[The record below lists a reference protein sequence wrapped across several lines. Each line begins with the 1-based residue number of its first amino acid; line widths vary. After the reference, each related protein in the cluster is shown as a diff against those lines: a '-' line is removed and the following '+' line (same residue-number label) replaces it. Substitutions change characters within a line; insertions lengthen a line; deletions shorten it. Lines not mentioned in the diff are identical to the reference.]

1 MSEMNDLKNTSYLF
15 GSNAVFIEELYEK
28 YIQDPSS
35 VDNEWQNYFAGLNDN
50 AEDVIKSVLGAAWN
64 PNGNRVIGAVGTE
77 EARAAKKSGKA
88 ANDAGVKASPRDL
101 FNSLK
106 AANLINAYR
115 TYGHTDVQLD
125 PLGIK
130 VPGVHPELDYKYHGF
145 LEEDLD
151 KPIYLGGTFGV
162 TESAPLRDVIA
173 VLKAMYSSR
182 VGAEFMHI
190 EEVSEREWFQR
201 RLEATAGTVSI
212 SKEEKRKALQD
223 IVEAEM
229 FESYLHTKFPGM
241 KRFSVEGLENTISA
255 MEVIVENSVSAGVRE
270 VIIGMAH
277 RGRLNT
283 LTKVMGKPYHA
294 MLSEFKGELAF
305 PESLG
310 IPGDVKYHL
319 GTSSDKEIRGE
330 KVHLS
335 LTPNPSHLE
344 VVNPVVLGKVRAKQD
359 MRGDENRAQVLG
371 ILLHGDAAFAGQG
384 TVMESLSL
392 SQLKGYH
399 TGGTIHIVTNNQI
412 GFTTNPEDSRS
423 TKYSTDIAKFIGAPI
438 FHVNGDDAEAVVYA
452 AKMAA
457 EYRSTFKKDVV
468 IDIVGYRKYGHNE
481 GDEPMFTQPKMYAV
495 IKNKKNP
502 AQVFG
507 EKLISEGFVTE
518 DEFTKI
524 KSEFKAFLDKEFETS
539 ATYKADKAD
548 WLEGNWSALKP
559 AHKERKEVETGVDL
573 KTLRELGRKLT
584 EYPADFKINSKI
596 EKQLENKKEILKD
609 GKGLDWSLG
618 EALAFATLI
627 NEGHKVRISGQDAK
641 RGTFSHRHAV
651 MFDQETENEFI
662 PLNNLSKDQK
672 AKLEVINSNLSE
684 FAVMGFEYGYSFTDP
699 KTLTIW
705 EGQFGDFA
713 NGAQVIID
721 QFIASAEA
729 KWLRM
734 SGLVLLLPH
743 GYEGQGP
750 EHSSARLER
759 FLQLCANDNMQV
771 VNCTTP
777 ASIFHAL
784 RRQLHRDFRKPLIV
798 MSPKSLLRHKMAVS
812 DLKDFD
818 KGQSFKPVISETE
831 KLVGDAKVRKV
842 ILCTGKV
849 YYDLVE
855 RRAVEKA
862 DDIAIVR
869 LEQIYPFPAVE
880 LSKELNK
887 YSNAQVVWC
896 QEEHE
901 NMGAYFFV
909 EPKIEQVLSVIK
921 HKCKRA
927 LYVGRDKSASPAV
940 GYMKLHVKEL
950 EKFMQ
955 EAFK

>member
-1 MSEMNDLKNTSYLF
+1 MSEMIDLKNTSYLF

-28 YIQDPSS
+28 YIQDPNS
-35 VDNEWQNYFAGLNDN
+35 VDPEWQQYFKELNDN
-50 AEDVIKSVLGAAWN
+50 AEDVIKSVVGAAWN
-64 PNGNRVIGAVGTE
+64 PNGNRVIGAVDKTT
-77 EARAAKKSGKA
+77 ARDVKKA
-88 ANDAGVKASPRDL
+88 ANDSKVKASPQDL
-101 FNSLK
+101 FNSMK

-115 TYGHTDVQLD
+115 TYGHTDVDLD

-130 VPGVHPELDYKYHGF
+130 KPGVHPELDYKYHGF
-145 LEEDLD
+145 SEEDLD
-151 KPIYLGGTFGV
+151 KPIYMGGTFGV
-162 TESAPLRDVIA
+162 PESAPLRDVIA

-182 VGAEFMHI
+182 VGTEYMHI
-190 EEVSEREWFQR
+190 EEAEEREWFQR
-201 RLEATAGTVSI
+201 KLEATAGTVSI

-223 IVEAEM
+223 LVEAEM

-241 KRFSVEGLENTISA
+241 KRFSVEGLENTISS
-255 MEVIVENSVSAGVRE
+255 MEVIVENSVTAGVRE

-305 PESLG
+305 PEELG

-319 GTSSDKEIRGE
+319 GTSSDKEIKGE
-330 KVHLS
+330 KVHMS

-359 MRGDENRAQVLG
+359 MRGDKGREQVLG
-371 ILLHGDAAFAGQG
+371 VLLHGDAAFAGQG
-384 TVMESLSL
+384 TVMEALSL
-392 SQLKGYH
+392 SQLEGYH

-438 FHVNGDDAEAVVYA
+438 LHVNGDDAEAVVYA
-452 AKMAA
+452 SKIAA
-457 EYRSTFKKDVV
+457 EYRAHFKKDVV

-481 GDEPMFTQPKMYAV
+481 GDEPMFTQPKMYSV
-495 IKNKKNP
+495 IKKKKNP
-502 AQVFG
+502 ADVFG
-507 EKLISEGFVTE
+507 ENLISEGFISA
-518 DEFTKI
+518 DDFKKI
-524 KSEFKAFLDKEFETS
+524 KADFKSFLDKEFEIS

-548 WLEGNWSALKP
+548 WLEGEWSSFKP
-559 AHKERKEVETGVDL
+559 ANRERKEVVTGVDK
-573 KTLRELGRKLT
+573 KTLEELGAKLS
-584 EYPADFKINSKI
+584 EYPENFKINSKI
-596 EKQLENKKEILKD
+596 KKQLDNKKDILDK

-627 NEGHKVRISGQDAK
+627 DEGHSVRISGQDAK

-651 MFDQETENEFI
+651 MFDQETEAEFI
-662 PLNNLSKDQK
+662 PLNNLKKDQK
-672 AKLEVINSNLSE
+672 AALEVINSNLSE
-684 FAVMGFEYGYSFTDP
+684 FGVMGFEYGYSFTDP

-721 QFIASAEA
+721 QYISSAEA

-798 MSPKSLLRHKMAVS
+798 MSPKSLLRHKLATS
-812 DLKDFD
+812 NLEEFGKDTT
-818 KGQSFKPVISETE
+818 FKPVIGETE

-842 ILCTGKV
+842 IVCTGKV

-855 RRAVEKA
+855 RRTAEKI
-862 DDIAIVR
+862 DDVAIVR
-869 LEQIYPFPAVE
+869 TEQIYPFPAVE
-880 LSKELNK
+880 LSKELNR
-887 YSNAQVVWC
+887 YSNAEVVWC

-909 EPKIEQVLSVIK
+909 EPKIEQLLNVIK

-927 LYVGRDKSASPAV
+927 TYVGRDKSASPAV

-950 EKFMQ
+950 EIMMQ
-955 EAFK
+955 KAFK